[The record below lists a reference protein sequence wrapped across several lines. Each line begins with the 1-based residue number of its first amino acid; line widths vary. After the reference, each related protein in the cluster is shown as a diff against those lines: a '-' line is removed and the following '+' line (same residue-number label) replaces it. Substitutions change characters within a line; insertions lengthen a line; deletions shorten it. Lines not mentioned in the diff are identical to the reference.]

1 MKART
6 LLAAVVAALL
16 VPAVATAA
24 PAKPAARPAARSS
37 SGGSQLQGLSI
48 GGFVGFETDDLS
60 GLSLRV
66 DGELPLTAL
75 APQVNLS
82 GVGSIGYS
90 RLTDDLG
97 FGLNATAN
105 ILKFIPAARFTF
117 PLNPQFSL
125 FGDAGLG
132 LYYAS
137 TTVEF
142 VNPITGG
149 KASVDDSEFSL
160 MMRIGGG
167 AWYQVNEQTRIGAMV
182 EFNPYF
188 GDFDQN
194 TFLIEVGAMFRL

>member
-6 LLAAVVAALL
+6 LLAAVIAALL

-24 PAKPAARPAARSS
+24 PAKPAARSAARS

-48 GGFVGFETDDLS
+48 GGFVGYETDDLS
-60 GLSLRV
+60 GLSLRA

-90 RLTDDLG
+90 RLSDDLG
-97 FGLNATAN
+97 FGFDFTAN
-105 ILKFIPAARFTF
+105 ILKIVPAARFTF

-137 TTVEF
+137 WDLDVPTVF
-142 VNPITGG
+142 G
-149 KASVDDSEFSL
+149 KRTVSDSEFSL

-167 AWYQVNEQTRIGAMV
+167 AWFHVNEQTRIGAML
-182 EFNPYF
+182 EFDPLF
-188 GDFDQN
+188 GDLDQN
-194 TFLIEVGAMFRL
+194 TFLVQVGAMFRL